1 MRLTIAIATHGRP
14 ELLRR
19 TLENL
24 ASIVPGDPACRIVVA
39 ENGGRLGAEEVTRSV
54 AVPCRLE
61 YLYLPRPNRCA
72 ALNAIIATAPT
83 GLVWF
88 LDDDV
93 TVDREAVES
102 YWRSAD
108 EEENQYFGG
117 PMEPEFE
124 EPPPSWL
131 LPYLPRSA
139 RGWRWDPACGE
150 SLEEVGFLGANWAAF
165 APTLKAMGGFSD
177 QFGPGTGS
185 VGGETE
191 IQRRLR
197 AAGFVPRYL
206 PEALVRHWVPRE
218 RCTPRWALR
227 RAYRIG
233 VSEGLL
239 RPEIGGVP
247 ERTLLGYPRW
257 MWREWLR
264 RWLDKWH
271 AARSPDPAVRFAA
284 AREEALFRGWM
295 AGYRKARHQRLRETQ
310 EPRDRL
316 APPSRCH
323 DAAGLPTLSGAADD
337 SP

>member
-1 MRLTIAIATHGRP
+1 MRGPNVRLTIAIATHGRP

-24 ASIVPGDPACRIVVA
+24 ASVLPATAACRIVAA
-39 ENGGRLGAEEVTRSV
+39 ENGGRLGAEEVVRSAV
-54 AVPCRLE
+54 VPCGLE

-72 ALNAIIATAPT
+72 ALNAVIEATPD

-93 TVDREAVES
+93 TVERETVEA
-102 YWRSAD
+102 YWHAAD
-108 EEENQYFGG
+108 AEENRYFGG

-139 RGWRWDPACGE
+139 RGWQWNHDSGE
-150 SLEEVGFLGANWAAF
+150 SLEEFGFLGANWAAF
-165 APTLKAMGGFSD
+165 ASALQAVGGFSD

-197 AAGFVPRYL
+197 AAGYVPQYL
-206 PEALVRHWVPRE
+206 AQALVRHWVPRE
-218 RCTPRWALR
+218 RCTPRWALG

-239 RPEIGGVP
+239 HRQTGAEP
-247 ERTLLGYPRW
+247 ERLLLGYPRW

-264 RWLDKWH
+264 RWRAKWR
-271 AARSPDPAVRFAA
+271 AAWSPDPAVRFAA
-284 AREEALFRGWM
+284 AREEALFRGLM
-295 AGYRKARHQRLRETQ
+295 AGRRKALRRT
-310 EPRDRL
+310 
-316 APPSRCH
+316 AN
-323 DAAGLPTLSGAADD
+323 AIT
-337 SP
+337 

>member
-24 ASIVPGDPACRIVVA
+24 AQAVPAAETCRIVVA
-39 ENGGRLGAEEVTRSV
+39 ENGGRLGAEEVVRS
-54 AVPCRLE
+54 ATVPCKLE

-72 ALNAIIATAPT
+72 ALNAVIDVTPM
-83 GLVWF
+83 GLIWF

-93 TVDREAVES
+93 TVERRAVES
-102 YWRSAD
+102 YWQAAD
-108 EEENQYFGG
+108 AEENRYFGG

-124 EPPPSWL
+124 ESPPSWL

-139 RGWRWDPACGE
+139 RGWRWNPDRGE

-165 APTLKAMGGFSD
+165 ASALQKVGGFSD
-177 QFGPGTGS
+177 EFGPGTGT

-197 AAGFVPRYL
+197 AARYVPQYL
-206 PEALVRHWVPRE
+206 PQALVRHWVPRE

-239 RPEIGGVP
+239 QCREGEPA
-247 ERTLLGYPRW
+247 ERLVLGCPRW

-264 RWLDKWH
+264 RWCTKWRV
-271 AARSPDPAVRFAA
+271 ACSRDPAVRFAA

-295 AGYRKARHQRLRETQ
+295 AGRRKAALRS
-310 EPRDRL
+310 
-316 APPSRCH
+316 PSKTR
-323 DAAGLPTLSGAADD
+323 
-337 SP
+337 